1 MSKQMDKKT
10 LVTNTRNINYETG
23 EIFEE
28 QEVTHIKVGTEPN
41 YVKLYIKTLLTFKDL
56 SANLNPVLIE
66 FLAYMSYADVENEH
80 GGQLIYVNSD
90 MKKSIAKKL
99 DLKVDSINKGL
110 YKFVSA
116 GIFRRVGTGTYQVNS
131 NLFGKGEWKD
141 VKGIR
146 ASFDFKT
153 GEAVTEIETSERE
166 INKILASL

>member
-1 MSKQMDKKT
+1 MSKYIDKKT

-23 EIFEE
+23 EIVEE
-28 QEVTHIKVGTEPN
+28 EEVTHIKVCTEPN

-66 FLAYMSYADVENEH
+66 FLAYMSYADIENEH

-99 DLKVDSINKGL
+99 DLKIDSINKGL
-110 YKFVSA
+110 YKFVNA
-116 GIFRRVGTGTYQVNS
+116 GIFRRVGTGTYQVNAS
-131 NLFGKGEWKD
+131 LFGKGEWKD

-146 ASFDFKT
+146 ANFDFKT
-153 GEAVTEIETSERE
+153 GEAVAEIETIENELIKKLS
-166 INKILASL
+166 KI